1 MTNQTLLT
9 LLLSTIFSLIS
20 YIAENCLHDKIVI
33 TAEGVALENRK
44 EFHPASET
52 LID

>member
-1 MTNQTLLT
+1 MPPELVRALLKG
-9 LLLSTIFSLIS
+9 SE
-20 YIAENCLHDKIVI
+20 YIAENCLYDTIVI